1 MLISLT
7 KFRISHQR
15 FHFSLA
21 QSPISLRQSH
31 ISFKQSSISH
41 IRQTIESHK
50 TSVARD
56 IASPRTKSSTFAIEK
71 IAKELAFP
79 PPHATASVQLDSF
92 SFSPAKKLKPLVSIL
107 RTRRKIM
114 TFRVFVQTKMNI
126 FDMLTRQE

>member
-15 FHFSLA
+15 FHFSLV
-21 QSPISLRQSH
+21 QSLISLRQSH
-31 ISFKQSSISH
+31 ISFKQSFISH
-41 IRQTIESHK
+41 IRQTIESQK

-79 PPHATASVQLDSF
+79 PPHATASVQPDSF
-92 SFSPAKKLKPLVSIL
+92 SFSPRKKIKTPRQHSAYSEKNNDIQGF
-107 RTRRKIM
+107 RTDKKRYI
-114 TFRVFVQTKMNI
+114 
-126 FDMLTRQE
+126 

>member
-1 MLISLT
+1 MLISWI

-15 FHFSLA
+15 IHFSLV
-21 QSPISLRQSH
+21 QSP
-31 ISFKQSSISH
+31 ISFKQSFIYQ
-41 IRQTIESHK
+41 IRQTIASHK

-56 IASPRTKSSTFAIEK
+56 IACPRTKASTFAIEK

-79 PPHATASVQLDSF
+79 PPHLTAFVQLDSF
-92 SFSPAKKLKPLVSIL
+92 FLPPPQKKLKPLVSIL

-126 FDMLTRQE
+126 FDMLTRQD